1 MSKEKSYM
9 RQTQVKKATSK
20 DDVIE
25 RHASDTAVDVVV
37 TELVQVCRRFLERN
51 SKSRQW
57 LCI

>member
-1 MSKEKSYM
+1 M

-25 RHASDTAVDVVV
+25 RHVSDNAVGVVV
-37 TELVQVCRRFLERN
+37 TELVQVCRGSLEGN
-51 SKSRQW
+51 SKARQW